1 MVTFQTGISSIKDE
15 EFPVVMDLKTC
26 LPVEPIQRYINFCR
40 QRGLANNTVIIYAR
54 RLVDYFKWL
63 ELKFLDWRDIG
74 LTELADFT
82 NWYLLG
88 GEIEVISEQVREAV
102 SKRSP
107 KTVNLTITAIQNMY
121 EFHAIEGR
129 IDEKQFTKL
138 SYKWGKRGG
147 FLKGIVKS
155 SPGKQKRIK
164 LKEPKVFPGCLTDE
178 EVMTLADTC
187 TTWRDRFI
195 FLLMRSTGIRRG
207 ELLGLRWCDLSDL
220 DRRSVIRIIRR
231 EDNPN
236 HATAKR
242 GEREIPLVHY
252 RDITLEAFEKYCFE
266 EYPSKAEELGHGM
279 VFVNLKP
286 GKYLGKP
293 MSSSRV
299 NDIFKYLEKQTGIE
313 VYPHLNRHT
322 LATRMLQ
329 ENHMDETVQHVL
341 GHKSVATTK
350 DTYSHVL
357 DEMTLED
364 FLLGEEDS
372 RPTEANASKPGSN
385 RPTQASKLNSE
396 VADLGM
402 REEE

>member
-1 MVTFQTGISSIKDE
+1 MVTFQTGICPITEE
-15 EFPVVMDLKTC
+15 EFPVVMDLGTG

-40 QRGLANNTVIIYAR
+40 KRGLANNTVLVYAR

-63 ELKFLDWRDIG
+63 EFKSLDWRDIG

-88 GEIEVISEQVREAV
+88 GEIEVISEKVRELV

-107 KTVNLTITAIQNMY
+107 KTVNLTITAINNMY
-121 EFHAIEGR
+121 EFHAIEDR
-129 IDEKQFTKL
+129 INDKQFTKL

-155 SPGKQKRIK
+155 TPGKQKRIK
-164 LKEPKVFPGCLTDE
+164 LKEPKVFPGCLTE
-178 EVMTLADTC
+178 EEAMTLANAC
-187 TTWRDRFI
+187 TNCRNSFF

-220 DRRSVIRIIRR
+220 DRRSVIRVIRR
-231 EDNPN
+231 EDNLN
-236 HATAKR
+236 HATAK
-242 GEREIPLVHY
+242 GIEREIPLVHY

-266 EYPSKAEELGHGM
+266 EYPAKAEELGHDM

-286 GKYLGKP
+286 GRYLGKP
-293 MSSSRV
+293 MSSSRL

-329 ENHMDETVQHVL
+329 EKHMDETVQHVL

-350 DTYSHVL
+350 DIYSHVL
-357 DEMTLED
+357 DEIRLED
-364 FLLGEEDS
+364 FLLGEE
-372 RPTEANASKPGSN
+372 E
-385 RPTQASKLNSE
+385 
-396 VADLGM
+396 
-402 REEE
+402 

>member
-1 MVTFQTGISSIKDE
+1 MVTFQTGFCSITEK
-15 EFPVVMDLKTC
+15 EFPIVMDLGTC

-40 QRGLANNTVIIYAR
+40 QRGLANNTVVVYAR

-63 ELKFLDWRDIG
+63 ELKSLDWRDIG

-178 EVMTLADTC
+178 EVITLANAC
-187 TTWRDRFI
+187 NTWRDRFI
-195 FLLMRSTGIRRG
+195 FSSASTA
-207 ELLGLRWCDLSDL
+207 W
-220 DRRSVIRIIRR
+220 
-231 EDNPN
+231 
-236 HATAKR
+236 A
-242 GEREIPLVHY
+242 
-252 RDITLEAFEKYCFE
+252 
-266 EYPSKAEELGHGM
+266 
-279 VFVNLKP
+279 
-286 GKYLGKP
+286 
-293 MSSSRV
+293 
-299 NDIFKYLEKQTGIE
+299 
-313 VYPHLNRHT
+313 
-322 LATRMLQ
+322 
-329 ENHMDETVQHVL
+329 
-341 GHKSVATTK
+341 
-350 DTYSHVL
+350 
-357 DEMTLED
+357 
-364 FLLGEEDS
+364 
-372 RPTEANASKPGSN
+372 
-385 RPTQASKLNSE
+385 
-396 VADLGM
+396 
-402 REEE
+402 